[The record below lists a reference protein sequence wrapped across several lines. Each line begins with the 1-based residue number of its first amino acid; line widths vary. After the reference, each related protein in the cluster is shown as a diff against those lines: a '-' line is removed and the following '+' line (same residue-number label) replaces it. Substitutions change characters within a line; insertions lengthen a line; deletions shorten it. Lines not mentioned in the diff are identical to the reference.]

1 MKYEIYYL
9 IKSAIKLHLF
19 QLKFIF
25 RQMYKNVKKLGLNF
39 REYYTFVIYIVVF
52 RDI

>member
-9 IKSAIKLHLF
+9 IKSAIKLRLF

-25 RQMYKNVKKLGLNF
+25 RQVYIKKLGLNF